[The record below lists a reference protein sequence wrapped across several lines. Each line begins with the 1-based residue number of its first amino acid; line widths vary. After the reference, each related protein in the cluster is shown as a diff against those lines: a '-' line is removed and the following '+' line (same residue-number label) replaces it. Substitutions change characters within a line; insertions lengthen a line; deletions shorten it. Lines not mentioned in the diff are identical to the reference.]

1 MAETERAFAA
11 LQKLPDGAIKLL
23 GFCRRSGKLI
33 CGVGQVM
40 AAVTGKRPPA
50 VAVIAADASERTQ
63 KQLSDKC
70 SFYGVRLYRA
80 GVSGD
85 ELAHVF
91 GKAGTVMAV
100 CAADDGISKQIIR
113 MAESGEG

>member
-1 MAETERAFAA
+1 MTETERKRAEVR
-11 LQKLPDGAIKLL
+11 KLPDGAMKLL

-50 VAVIAADASERTQ
+50 VAVLAADASERTE

-70 SFYGVRLYRA
+70 SYYGVRLYRA
-80 GVSGD
+80 EVSGE

-91 GKAGTVMAV
+91 GKSGTVMAV
-100 CAADDGISKQIIR
+100 GAADDGIAKQIIR
-113 MAESGEG
+113 MVESSEE